1 MEVLVRLLR
10 SVSFFVCSLVVAGG
24 ITVATN
30 LFAEA
35 SSVPV
40 QDASSASSTV
50 PNLSGNWQMSWTGRN
65 GNQRQVS
72 MQLKQDGKK
81 LSGTFEAPRGSVPVK
96 GTCNGN
102 QVSFT
107 VKLPKR
113 QASFT
118 GTADGDKMSGT
129 TEQGASWSAIRQ

>member
-1 MEVLVRLLR
+1 VEVFVKFLR
-10 SVSFFVCSLVVAGG
+10 SVSFLVCSLVLAGG
-24 ITVATN
+24 ITIATSS
-30 LFAEA
+30 FAEA
-35 SSVPV
+35 STVPV
-40 QDASSASSTV
+40 QDASSASSTA
-50 PNLSGNWQMSWTGRN
+50 PNLSGNWQMSWTGPN

-118 GTADGDKMSGT
+118 GTVDGDKMNGT
-129 TEQGASWSAIRQ
+129 TEQGASWSATRQ